1 MDLIYPDASFCD
13 SFRLLESL
21 NGTGAISTMAL
32 GDESFQENVQELL
45 KILSAIKSNS
55 TEEQVESYLSLLADS
70 FDEETDIDA
79 IAEALET
86 VHAHTTVLPAVLSA
100 MQHHFRNFKIQ
111 LHGSYVL
118 LRLVEL
124 SPKIKS
130 VLQGKPD
137 AQKFILKIMAKY
149 ADKTCQVVGC
159 KIIFALCTSP
169 ETRRDV
175 ISKGAV
181 DSVLYAMSQFGEDE
195 EFYIPAFEA
204 LTRLLEDDPKVQE
217 NFMNIDVKNSR
228 KKSYRMVVEIM
239 EKHPRSG
246 KMHL

>member
-70 FDEETDIDA
+70 FDEEADIDA

-86 VHAHTTVLPAVLSA
+86 VHAHTTVLSA

-175 ISKGAV
+175 ISKEAV